1 MLKKL
6 LKFCKWL
13 MVGIIWTYVFL
24 YASLFFTSTI
34 WNFNYLSLIDWEIIS
49 AYWNQG
55 GSIKEATDY
64 GLFLTLILLIPLW
77 ILGWRYFYHRD
88 FISILLAPINWYN
101 QKQIKKYGQNASRI
115 VIKNMGST
123 GKKINPE
130 EMIEAKLKDF
140 KTNIEQQE
148 KNSDILREKLK
159 EKFDKKN

>member
-1 MLKKL
+1 MLKKI
-6 LKFCKWL
+6 LKFCKCL
-13 MVGIIWTYVFL
+13 LVGIIWTYIFL
-24 YASLFFTSTI
+24 YVSLFFTSAI
-34 WNFNYLSLIDWEIIS
+34 WNFNYLSLVDWEIIS

-55 GSIKEATDY
+55 GSIKEAKDY
-64 GLFLTLILLIPLW
+64 GLFLTLILLIPTW
-77 ILGWRYFYHRD
+77 IFGWRYFYHRN
-88 FISILLAPINWYN
+88 FIAIILAPINWYN
-101 QKQIKKYGQNASRI
+101 QKQIKKYGKDTSRI

-140 KTNIEQQE
+140 KSNMEHQE